1 MITVLLVDHPAA
13 VLRALR
19 ESLVGQDQISIV
31 GEAGDAHRALRLA
44 ESLRPQVI
52 VIDAEMANADV
63 PTLAQQL
70 HTRVPASALVLLTL
84 EPARLASLLPAERSI
99 EIVSK
104 VDGISAAVATIRRAG
119 R

>member
-1 MITVLLVDHPAA
+1 
-13 VLRALR
+13 
-19 ESLVGQDQISIV
+19 
-31 GEAGDAHRALRLA
+31 
-44 ESLRPQVI
+44 
-52 VIDAEMANADV
+52 
-63 PTLAQQL
+63 
-70 HTRVPASALVLLTL
+70 VPASALVLLTL